1 MRVRVDHGE
10 SGSRGGGEAT
20 TGGAGSF
27 AATLGDS
34 TDNLGIGCIG
44 VIGDIAG
51 VDRGNVHS
59 DNGDIG
65 VDDGAKDAQ
74 PETPM
79 TTGRQQA
86 SFTHASRI
94 DSEKGRPNE
103 RSRVFGLE
111 SIKRIQRRKLGQ
123 TYVRT
128 VP

>member
-27 AATLGDS
+27 AATLRDS
-34 TDNLGIGCIG
+34 TDNLGVGCIA
-44 VIGDIAG
+44 DIAG

-59 DNGDIG
+59 DKGDIG

-94 DSEKGRPNE
+94 DSGKGRPNE

-111 SIKRIQRRKLGQ
+111 SIQRIPRRKLGQ
-123 TYVRT
+123 TDVKI